1 MVLKK
6 QKKQYNEK
14 KKEKKAEVDKAL
26 CVKQLFVEKS

>member
-26 CVKQLFVEKS
+26 CETFEKS